1 LNISYHITPKAK
13 AIELFNAFLLIN
25 PYEKNALLRR
35 RIAKESALKCL
46 IEINKYRIEQFDFSL
61 DDGFWNDVE
70 EILKK
75 I

>member
-1 LNISYHITPKAK
+1 MNIDYTITPKSK
-13 AIELFNAFLLIN
+13 AVELFNAFLLIN

-46 IEINKYRIEQFDFSL
+46 IEINKYREMFDFSL

-70 EILKK
+70 QEIKK

>member
-1 LNISYHITPKAK
+1 MNVDYTITPKSK
-13 AIELFNAFLLIN
+13 AIELYNAFLLIN
-25 PYEKNALLRR
+25 PYQKDALLRR

-46 IEINKYRIEQFDFSL
+46 IEINTYRQQFDFSL

-70 EILKK
+70 EYLKK